1 MFSHKFK
8 NTIWLSCGICFLSS
22 FPRFAYSYEYSV
34 RDAFCSDYAS
44 NRGNIY
50 SPTFQYDMQNDYNY
64 CMKNAE
70 SLIRNLEEKKELQ
83 RQKDAEGT
91 KKYLEEQ
98 RLKKEEQ
105 RLKKIEKKRQEEI
118 RQRKIQDM
126 VDNADE
132 LFF

>member
-34 RDAFCSDYAS
+34 RDAFCSDYAR

-50 SPTFQYDMQNDYNY
+50 SRTFQYDLQNDYNY

-70 SLIRNLEEKKELQ
+70 SLIRNFEEKKELQ
-83 RQKDAEGT
+83 RQKDAERT

-98 RLKKEEQ
+98 RLKK
-105 RLKKIEKKRQEEI
+105 IEKQRQEEI